1 MLRASGMRS
10 LRTCSNLQIKGNAF
24 TRFSCVTACESMC
37 VQISVLL
44 IDRFSQVFISHLTA
58 CCSMTEKTKK
68 ATGRAE
74 VNEGNYS
81 AQQSESMNMTA
92 KCERR
97 Q

>member
-24 TRFSCVTACESMC
+24 TCFSCVTACESMC

-68 ATGRAE
+68 ATGHGE

-81 AQQSESMNMTA
+81 AQQNESMEHDCKM
-92 KCERR
+92 
-97 Q
+97 

>member
-10 LRTCSNLQIKGNAF
+10 LRTCSNLQIKGNAS
-24 TRFSCVTACESMC
+24 TRFSCVSACEGMC
-37 VQISVLL
+37 VKISVLL

-68 ATGRAE
+68 ATGHGE

-81 AQQSESMNMTA
+81 AQQNESMEHDCKM
-92 KCERR
+92 
-97 Q
+97 